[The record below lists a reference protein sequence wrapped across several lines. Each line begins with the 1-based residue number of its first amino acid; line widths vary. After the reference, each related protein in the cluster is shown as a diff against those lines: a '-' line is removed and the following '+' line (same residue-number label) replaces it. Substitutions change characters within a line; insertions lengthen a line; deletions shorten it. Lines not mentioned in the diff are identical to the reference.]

1 MTLKTEASDSLKE
14 ASPVSDSL
22 KKASPVSKLV
32 ASVSFK
38 MCQESV
44 VEVVPDDDGRV
55 EDV

>member
-1 MTLKTEASDSLKE
+1 MKTEASDSLKK

-55 EDV
+55 EVV